1 MSVSPADAAPAARAA
16 GGPRVV
22 LVGPMG
28 SGKSTVGALLAE
40 RLGVPYRDTDADI
53 VAAEGRAIADLFVDE
68 GEPYF
73 RERERAAVRDAVA
86 AHTGVLSLGGGA
98 ILDEGTRALLR
109 GLPVV
114 YLSMDVEE
122 AVRRVGLNTA
132 RPLLAVNPRKQ
143 WRELMEA
150 RRHLYEEVARAVV
163 ATDDRTPEEV
173 AEAVLDALELKT
185 ATPGGRPPGPRP
197 EDAMT
202 SKVTRI
208 HVDGTAGTEP
218 YEVLVGRQ
226 LLGELGGLIGGA
238 VKRVAVIH
246 PEALAET
253 GDALR
258 QDLADQGYEAVAVQ
272 VPNAEEAKTA
282 EVAAYCWKALGQSG
296 FTRTDVIVGVG
307 GGATTDLAGFVA
319 ASWLRGVR
327 WIAVPTTVL
336 GMVDAAVGGK
346 TGINTAEG
354 KNLVG
359 AFHPPAGV
367 LCDLAALDSLPV
379 HDYVSG
385 LAEIIKAGFIADP
398 AILDL
403 IEADPEAAR
412 TPAGPHTAEL
422 IERSIRVKAE
432 VVSGDLK
439 ESGRREI
446 LNYGH
451 TLAHAIEKN
460 ERYKWRHGAAVAV
473 GMHFAA
479 ELGRLAGRLDDAT
492 ADRHRTVL
500 ESVGLPLSYR
510 YDQWPKLLE
519 TMKVDKKSRG
529 DLLRFI
535 VLDGLAKPTV
545 LEGPDPA
552 VLLAAY
558 GEVAD

>member
-1 MSVSPADAAPAARAA
+1 MSAPLI
-16 GGPRVV
+16 V

-28 SGKSTVGALLAE
+28 VGKSTVGQLLAE
-40 RLGVPYRDTDADI
+40 RLGTGYRDTDEDI
-53 VAAEGRAIADLFVDE
+53 VTDQGRAIAEIFVDE
-68 GEPYF
+68 GEAAF
-73 RERERAAVRDAVA
+73 RALEKEAVRTALA
-86 AHTGVLSLGGGA
+86 EHEGVLALGGGA
-98 ILDEGTRALLR
+98 ILDADTRALLAGQR
-109 GLPVV
+109 VV

-122 AVRRVGLNTA
+122 AVKRTGLNAA

-150 RRHLYEEVARAVV
+150 RRHLYEEVATAVV
-163 ATDDRTPEEV
+163 ATDGRTPEEV
-173 AEAVLDALELKT
+173 TQAALDAVELT
-185 ATPGGRPPGPRP
+185 VSPGGRPQDPRP
-197 EDAMT
+197 EDAVV
-202 SKVTRI
+202 SEVTRI
-208 HVDGTAGTEP
+208 EIGGTAGSDP

-226 LLGELGGLIGGA
+226 LLGELGGLIGTKA
-238 VKRVAVIH
+238 KRVAVIH

-258 QDLADQGYEAVAVQ
+258 ADLAEQGYEAIAIQ

-307 GGATTDLAGFVA
+307 GGASTDLAGFVA
-319 ASWLRGVR
+319 ATWLRGVR

-336 GMVDAAVGGK
+336 AMVDAAVGGK

-359 AFHPPAGV
+359 SFHPPAGV

-379 HDYVSG
+379 NDYVSG
-385 LAEIIKAGFIADP
+385 LAEVIKAGFIADP

-403 IEADPEAAR
+403 IESDPQAAR

-422 IERSIRVKAE
+422 IVRSIKVKAE
-432 VVSGDLK
+432 VVSSDLK
-439 ESGRREI
+439 EAGLREI

-451 TLAHAIEKN
+451 TLGHAIEKN
-460 ERYKWRHGAAVAV
+460 ERYKWRHGAAVSV

-492 ADRHRTVL
+492 ADRHRAIL
-500 ESVGLPLSYR
+500 EAVGLPLHYR
-510 YDQWPKLLE
+510 YDQWPKLVE
-519 TMKVDKKSRG
+519 NMKVDKKSRG

-558 GEVAD
+558 GEVGE

>member
-1 MSVSPADAAPAARAA
+1 MSAPLI
-16 GGPRVV
+16 V

-28 SGKSTVGALLAE
+28 VGKSTVGQLLAE
-40 RLGVPYRDTDADI
+40 RLGTGYRDTDEDI
-53 VAAEGRAIADLFVDE
+53 VTAQGRAIAEIFVDE
-68 GEPYF
+68 GEAAF
-73 RERERAAVRDAVA
+73 RTLEKEAVRTALA
-86 AHTGVLSLGGGA
+86 EHEGVLALGGGA
-98 ILDEGTRALLR
+98 ILDADTRALLAGQR
-109 GLPVV
+109 VV

-122 AVRRVGLNTA
+122 AVKRTGLNAA

-150 RRHLYEEVARAVV
+150 RRHLYEEVATAVV
-163 ATDDRTPEEV
+163 ATDGRTPEEV
-173 AEAVLDALELKT
+173 TQAALNAVKLT
-185 ATPGGRPPGPRP
+185 VSPGGQPPNPRP
-197 EDAMT
+197 EDAVV
-202 SKVTRI
+202 SDVTRI
-208 HVDGTAGTEP
+208 EIGGTAGSDP

-226 LLGELGGLIGGA
+226 LLGELGGLIGTKA
-238 VKRVAVIH
+238 KRVAVIH

-258 QDLADQGYEAVAVQ
+258 ADLAGQGYEAIAIQ

-307 GGATTDLAGFVA
+307 GGASTDLAGFVA
-319 ASWLRGVR
+319 ATWLRGVR

-336 GMVDAAVGGK
+336 AMVDAAVGGK

-359 AFHPPAGV
+359 SFHPPAGV

-379 HDYVSG
+379 NDYVSG
-385 LAEIIKAGFIADP
+385 LAEVIKAGFIADP

-403 IEADPEAAR
+403 IESDPQAAR

-422 IERSIRVKAE
+422 IVRSIKVKAE
-432 VVSGDLK
+432 VVSSDLK
-439 ESGRREI
+439 EAGLREI

-451 TLAHAIEKN
+451 TLGHAIEKN

-492 ADRHRTVL
+492 ADRHRAIL
-500 ESVGLPLSYR
+500 EAVGLPLHYR
-510 YDQWPKLLE
+510 YDQWPKLVE
-519 TMKVDKKSRG
+519 NMKVDKKSRG

-558 GEVAD
+558 GEVGE

>member
-1 MSVSPADAAPAARAA
+1 MS
-16 GGPRVV
+16 
-22 LVGPMG
+22 
-28 SGKSTVGALLAE
+28 
-40 RLGVPYRDTDADI
+40 
-53 VAAEGRAIADLFVDE
+53 
-68 GEPYF
+68 
-73 RERERAAVRDAVA
+73 
-86 AHTGVLSLGGGA
+86 
-98 ILDEGTRALLR
+98 
-109 GLPVV
+109 
-114 YLSMDVEE
+114 E
-122 AVRRVGLNTA
+122 A
-132 RPLLAVNPRKQ
+132 
-143 WRELMEA
+143 
-150 RRHLYEEVARAVV
+150 
-163 ATDDRTPEEV
+163 
-173 AEAVLDALELKT
+173 
-185 ATPGGRPPGPRP
+185 
-197 EDAMT
+197 
-202 SKVTRI
+202 VTRI
-208 HVDGTAGTEP
+208 QVGGTAGSEP

-226 LLGELGGLIGGA
+226 LLGELAGLIGDR

-258 QDLADQGYEAVAVQ
+258 ADLAGQGYEAVAIQ

-296 FTRTDVIVGVG
+296 FTRSDVIVGVG

-319 ASWLRGVR
+319 ATWLRGVR

-336 GMVDAAVGGK
+336 AMVDAAVGGK

-359 AFHPPAGV
+359 AFHPPAG
-367 LCDLAALDSLPV
+367 ALESLPV
-379 HDYVSG
+379 NDYVSG

-398 AILDL
+398 MILEL
-403 IEADPEAAR
+403 IESDPEAAR

-432 VVSGDLK
+432 VVSCDLK
-439 ESGRREI
+439 ESGLREI

-460 ERYKWRHGAAVAV
+460 ERYQWRHGAAVAV

-492 ADRHRTVL
+492 ADRHRAVL
-500 ESVGLPLSYR
+500 ESVGLPLHYR
-510 YDQWPKLLE
+510 HDQWPKLLE

-558 GEVAD
+558 GEVGQ